1 MKPDRH
7 DRSPG
12 RPLVSRNMRPGFT
25 LIELLVVIAII
36 GILAALLMPVLSRAK
51 ARAQRTQCLS
61 NGRQL
66 GLGWQLYLTD
76 ANDALPLNDWAY
88 RSANVAESPSNSWVT
103 GNAGLDTDPASI
115 TRGTLYR
122 FVKSVP
128 VYRCPADHGRV
139 QNTSVELLRSY
150 SLSCYMGG
158 PQADAENWGVKP
170 LKMAGQIRHTDTTL
184 TFIDED
190 DSTMDD
196 GHFLYSSAV
205 NNWFNVPSW
214 RHQNGT
220 MLTFADNHAEYWEW
234 HSALPADTYF
244 SNSSELTDP
253 DALEDVHRLQ
263 QTAPDAK

>member
-1 MKPDRH
+1 M
-7 DRSPG
+7 S
-12 RPLVSRNMRPGFT
+12 
-25 LIELLVVIAII
+25 IAII

-103 GNAGLDTDPASI
+103 GNASLDTDPASI

-128 VYRCPADHGRV
+128 VYRCPAARPV

-158 PQADAENWGVKP
+158 PPADADELGRQ
-170 LKMAGQIRHTDTTL
+170 AG
-184 TFIDED
+184 
-190 DSTMDD
+190 
-196 GHFLYSSAV
+196 
-205 NNWFNVPSW
+205 
-214 RHQNGT
+214 
-220 MLTFADNHAEYWEW
+220 
-234 HSALPADTYF
+234 
-244 SNSSELTDP
+244 
-253 DALEDVHRLQ
+253 
-263 QTAPDAK
+263 